1 MVTYYAP
8 VTLISNP
15 NDCTFSALELTRSR
29 ANANKMISDHLKR
42 SRSRSRGGHRRR
54 HTQNFPPQ
62 EYSDFTRTDLSLIA
76 PILVP
81 QTVHE
86 KRSAYE
92 KKVKKSI
99 ADLPPHLHCKL
110 PLLSSY
116 CSLHSKLS
124 PAPITSL
131 FNSLREEI
139 EDEVPKT
146 WGPLVERQQLTSQ
159 KREMV
164 EIVQHLAVLWLGP
177 KVFKAR
183 FDREPRRTFMKE
195 KPSKC
200 CACTLVA
207 MAGDFQTQVAMAALF
222 IGRINQNMW
231 ESSKRIVWY
240 LEWTSA
246 RLPKSRREDAKG
258 LIWEIGK
265 KFRMTRLGAE
275 GKGNSRKQPNLEEE
289 EESELGPGT
298 ASYIVSLD
306 RELREERSK
315 GPRKLI
321 GNTAQDDSKYQG
333 LAKDHQTTEAD
344 DMDLAIQLSLQE
356 QERSNQA
363 NGSGAMPEQRY
374 RRPQASSVYSQQSWE
389 RPPSISITRDIDGII
404 TMYQGTLD
412 PNRRID
418 DDDQHNDTSYRA
430 DGTDHSGQYNMT
442 PSRIQS
448 MLDHSF
454 GGPWDGPKIGEGRK
468 YIRHE

>member
-1 MVTYYAP
+1 M
-8 VTLISNP
+8 
-15 NDCTFSALELTRSR
+15 
-29 ANANKMISDHLKR
+29 SDNLKR
-42 SRSRSRGGHRRR
+42 SRSRSRVGHHRR
-54 HTQNFPPQ
+54 HTENFPPQ
-62 EYSDFTRTDLSLIA
+62 TYIDFTRTDLSLIA
-76 PILVP
+76 PILLP

-99 ADLPPHLHCKL
+99 ADLPPHLHCKF
-110 PLLSSY
+110 PLLSSF
-116 CSLHSKLS
+116 CGLHSKLS

-131 FNSLREEI
+131 FNALREEI
-139 EDEVPKT
+139 EDEVPRT
-146 WGPLVERQQLTSQ
+146 WGPLQQREQLSSQ

-164 EIVQHLAVLWLGP
+164 EIVQQLAVLWLGP

-183 FDREPRRTFMKE
+183 FEREPRRVFMKE

-200 CACTLVA
+200 CVCTLVA

-258 LIWEIGK
+258 LIWDIGK

-275 GKGNSRKQPNLEEE
+275 GSGRSKKKPNLEDE

-298 ASYIVSLD
+298 ASYVFSLD

-321 GNTAQDDSKYQG
+321 GGQTQDDDKNNG
-333 LAKDHQTTEAD
+333 LVRMNHATEED
-344 DMDLAIQLSLQE
+344 DMDLAVQLSLQE
-356 QERSNQA
+356 QEGGGTRDQS
-363 NGSGAMPEQRY
+363 EQGY
-374 RRPQASSVYSQQSWE
+374 RGPRASSFYSNAESGE
-389 RPPSISITRDIDGII
+389 RPPSISVNKDIDGILR
-404 TMYQGTLD
+404 MYQDTLD
-412 PNRRID
+412 TDQRLD
-418 DDDQHNDTSYRA
+418 DDDQYNEPSYQPE
-430 DGTDHSGQYNMT
+430 GTESVMSGQYNMT

-448 MLDHSF
+448 MLDESF
-454 GGPWDGPKIGEGRK
+454 GGPWDGPKIRGR
-468 YIRHE
+468 

>member
-1 MVTYYAP
+1 MTASNMSKG
-8 VTLISNP
+8 TLN
-15 NDCTFSALELTRSR
+15 
-29 ANANKMISDHLKR
+29 
-42 SRSRSRGGHRRR
+42 RSRSRGAHHHRR
-54 HTQNFPPQ
+54 HTQHFPPQ
-62 EYSDFTRTDLSLIA
+62 KYSDLTRTDLSLLA
-76 PILVP
+76 PILLP
-81 QTVHE
+81 QTFQE
-86 KRSAYE
+86 TRSAYE
-92 KKVKKSI
+92 KKVKKNI
-99 ADLPPHLHCKL
+99 ADLPQHLQCKI
-110 PLLSSY
+110 PLLSSF
-116 CSLHSKLS
+116 CSLHGKLS
-124 PAPITSL
+124 PGPITSL
-131 FNSLREEI
+131 FNALREEI

-146 WGPLVERQQLTSQ
+146 WSPLVERQQLSSQ

-177 KVFKAR
+177 KVFQAR

-207 MAGDFQTQVAMAALF
+207 MASDFQTQIAMAALF

-231 ESSKRIVWY
+231 EGSKRTVWY

-275 GKGNSRKQPNLEEE
+275 GRGKFKKPNLEAE

-298 ASYIVSLD
+298 ASYVISLD

-321 GNTAQDDSKYQG
+321 GGNTRDDDRSKGLVRKIHATEQDDV
-333 LAKDHQTTEAD
+333 
-344 DMDLAIQLSLQE
+344 DLAIQLSLEE

-363 NGSGAMPEQRY
+363 DDDEMYP
-374 RRPQASSVYSQQSWE
+374 RPYASSFYSQDGGE
-389 RPPSISITRDIDGII
+389 RPPSISIARDIDGII
-404 TMYQGTLD
+404 RMYDESALD

-418 DDDQHNDTSYRA
+418 DDDQYYEPSQRGDDDAQSRVPT
-430 DGTDHSGQYNMT
+430 QYGMSN
-442 PSRIQS
+442 SRVQS
-448 MLDHSF
+448 MLDRSF
-454 GGPWDGPKIGEGRK
+454 DSKWDGPQIGGGGR
-468 YIRHE
+468 

>member
-1 MVTYYAP
+1 MVTQCNS
-8 VTLISNP
+8 VTLVNNS
-15 NDCTFSALELTRSR
+15 DTYTSSALELTRSR
-29 ANANKMISDHLKR
+29 RFTGKMMSDHLKR
-42 SRSRSRGGHRRR
+42 SRSRSRGGHRRQ

-62 EYSDFTRTDLSLIA
+62 EYTDFTRTDLSLIA
-76 PILVP
+76 PILLP

-92 KKVKKSI
+92 KKTKKSI

-110 PLLSSY
+110 PLLSSF
-116 CSLHSKLS
+116 CGLHSKLS
-124 PAPITSL
+124 PAPVISL
-131 FNSLREEI
+131 FNTLREEI

-195 KPSKC
+195 KPTKC

-258 LIWEIGK
+258 LIWDIGK

-275 GKGNSRKQPNLEEE
+275 GSGRSKKQPNLEDE

-298 ASYIVSLD
+298 ASYVFSLD
-306 RELREERSK
+306 RELREEQSK

-321 GNTAQDDSKYQG
+321 GGQTQDDSKHRG
-333 LAKDHQTTEAD
+333 LAKRTHATEAE
-344 DMDLAIQLSLQE
+344 DMDLAIKLSLQE
-356 QERSNQA
+356 QERSNRA
-363 NGSGAMPEQRY
+363 DGTSDMPGQRH
-374 RRPQASSVYSQQSWE
+374 RMPPASSVYSEQSWE
-389 RPPSISITRDIDGII
+389 RPPSISITKDIDGII
-404 TMYQGTLD
+404 TMYEGTLD

-418 DDDQHNDTSYRA
+418 DDDQYNDASHRA
-430 DGTDHSGQYNMT
+430 EGTESHYSEQYNMT

-448 MLDHSF
+448 MLDNSF
-454 GGPWDGPKIGEGRK
+454 GGPWDGPKIGEGR
-468 YIRHE
+468 Y